1 MVTLYYLRRFLK
13 FFQPIFEHSTATEI
27 SFSDE
32 LYTFFEEVTA
42 TFETYKL
49 TLWSKINDTDR
60 KKITDA
66 LGLAGSNY
74 RSKIYAKGFS
84 CKKKVVTSK
93 QLLRGIV
100 IANAFLEHSI
110 NANKRKDDL
119 YHTYNL
125 ISYDD
130 TSIQVSPLSEMLEG
144 QVAVLSSGF
153 LSTEQCL
160 SLLNA
165 LKNSALYRQD
175 QNSYILYPNKN
186 LPKFLQK
193 NTIQKESA
201 AGSLLLKELLE
212 DGNNTIVE
220 KDMLGELHFNGNFR
234 NANDVEKALLQLN
247 IKYSNLVE
255 KERILILQIFEEVFC
270 HKEFTGRSGTFF
282 GYEGLGSIYWH
293 MVSKLLLAV
302 QENCNRAIQEQASKE
317 VSDSLVAHF
326 HNINEGIGVH
336 KSPTVYGAF
345 PTDPYSHT
353 PIGKGAQ
360 QPGMTGQVKE
370 DILTRMAELGVQ
382 TENGQIIFKPYLL
395 HKSEFL
401 QDTTEGQFVLL
412 NGKMKTYKLEK
423 DSLAFTVCQVPV
435 IYTISEVNKIEVVF
449 ANGTSEKLETLE
461 LNKEI
466 SNQIFLRTN
475 AIAEIKVFIK
485 EDNLR

>member
-1 MVTLYYLRRFLK
+1 
-13 FFQPIFEHSTATEI
+13 
-27 SFSDE
+27 
-32 LYTFFEEVTA
+32 
-42 TFETYKL
+42 
-49 TLWSKINDTDR
+49 
-60 KKITDA
+60 
-66 LGLAGSNY
+66 
-74 RSKIYAKGFS
+74 
-84 CKKKVVTSK
+84 
-93 QLLRGIV
+93 
-100 IANAFLEHSI
+100 
-110 NANKRKDDL
+110 
-119 YHTYNL
+119 
-125 ISYDD
+125 
-130 TSIQVSPLSEMLEG
+130 
-144 QVAVLSSGF
+144 
-153 LSTEQCL
+153 
-160 SLLNA
+160 
-165 LKNSALYRQD
+165 
-175 QNSYILYPNKN
+175 
-186 LPKFLQK
+186 
-193 NTIQKESA
+193 
-201 AGSLLLKELLE
+201 
-212 DGNNTIVE
+212 
-220 KDMLGELHFNGNFR
+220 
-234 NANDVEKALLQLN
+234 
-247 IKYSNLVE
+247 
-255 KERILILQIFEEVFC
+255 
-270 HKEFTGRSGTFF
+270 
-282 GYEGLGSIYWH
+282 